1 MAGLFLWYPVH
12 WMRRRGLRS
21 AATLPTAVYFGC
33 LGIGFIVVEVVL
45 ISKFVVLI
53 GFPIYAMA
61 AVLCTLLVAAGVGS
75 RLSGWLGRRHPGWAI
90 AVFPVVALLIGAVV
104 AAFPYAR
111 DLALG
116 LGQPAR
122 IALSAALLLPLGVGL
137 GMPFPL
143 GIAALSRRAPSL
155 VPWAWGVNGFMT
167 VVGSLIAA
175 LLSIRWGFDVTL
187 LAGAAV
193 YLVAMGA
200 WRSLDA

>member
-1 MAGLFLWYPVH
+1 
-12 WMRRRGLRS
+12 
-21 AATLPTAVYFGC
+21 VYFGC
-33 LGIGFIVVEVVL
+33 LGVGFIVVEVVL

-61 AVLCTLLVAAGVGS
+61 AVLCTLLIAAGVGS
-75 RLSGWLGRRHPGWAI
+75 RLSGWLWRRRPTWAI
-90 AVFPVVALLIGAVV
+90 GVFPAVALLIAAVV

-122 IALSAALLLPLGVGL
+122 IALSAALLLPLGVAL

-143 GIAALSRRAPSL
+143 GIAALSRLAPRL

-200 WRSLDA
+200 WRALDA